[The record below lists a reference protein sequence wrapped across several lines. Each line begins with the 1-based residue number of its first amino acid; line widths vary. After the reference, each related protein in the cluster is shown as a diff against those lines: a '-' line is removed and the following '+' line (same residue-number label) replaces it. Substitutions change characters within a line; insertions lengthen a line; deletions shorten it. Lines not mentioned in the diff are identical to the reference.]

1 MGLVVAARRYFDA
14 GGSDFLLGGFL
25 AGVARVSTMLGVFC
39 QAWGSSTQSMFG
51 SLRGR
56 IGLFRRRAVFDVL
69 SLSACLPWIILRM
82 MEFAGLAIAVAQAV
96 SGEAKIARM
105 VSIVS
110 LYLTM
115 VAGPPQVSV
124 R

>member
-1 MGLVVAARRYFDA
+1 MGLVVAAHCSSAA
-14 GGSDFLLGGFL
+14 GGSDFLLGVFL
-25 AGVARVSTMLGVFC
+25 ARVARASAVLGVSRL
-39 QAWGSSTQSMFG
+39 AWGSSTRSMFG

-69 SLSACLPWIILRM
+69 SLLACLPWVILRM

-96 SGEAKIARM
+96 SGEAKIVRM
-105 VSIVS
+105 ISIVF
-110 LYLTM
+110 LYLVM
-115 VAGPPQVSV
+115 VAGPPRASV